1 MEAGLNPQT
10 VKEQPAR
17 TVVLGVEN
25 ASYSY
30 RKGAAP
36 VFSGLDLSLRAG
48 EFVSLVG
55 GSGVGK
61 STVLRCLAGL
71 LPLDGGRLHLDVE
84 QVEGSRRRSVVFQD
98 SRLLPWRTVGENIAY
113 GIEGL
118 GLSKGERSDRVDE
131 VLSLVN
137 MLGYRDRWPSDLS
150 GGQSQR
156 VGIGRAL
163 AVRPKIVLMDE
174 PFSAVDA
181 LTRRHLQEELLG
193 IWSERELAVLFVTH
207 DIREATYLSDRVL
220 VMSGSPAMVVHDEP
234 MGRRSRNRIHEDK
247 AQEAAAGR
255 ISAAMGGTDGEGI

>member
-1 MEAGLNPQT
+1 MEASLSSHAVTEQT
-10 VKEQPAR
+10 SRP
-17 TVVLGVEN
+17 VVLGVEK
-25 ASYSY
+25 ASYRY
-30 RKGAAP
+30 RKGASP
-36 VFSGLDLSLRAG
+36 VFSDLDLSLRAG

-84 QVEGSRRRSVVFQD
+84 RAEGSRRRSVVFQD
-98 SRLLPWRTVGENIAY
+98 SRLLPWRTVGDNIAY

-118 GLSKGERSDRVDE
+118 GLSKGERSARVDE
-131 VLSLVN
+131 VLTLVN

-156 VGIGRAL
+156 VGIARAL

-181 LTRRHLQEELLG
+181 LTRRHLQDELLG

-207 DIREATYLSDRVL
+207 DIREATYLSDRIL
-220 VMSGSPAMVVHDEP
+220 VMGGSPARVVHDEP
-234 MGRRSRNRIHEDK
+234 MGRRSRDRVHEDT
-247 AQEAAAGR
+247 AQEAAADR
-255 ISAAMGGTDGEGI
+255 ISAAMGGIDGEGI